1 MCQALADILK
11 QVSSPDSLTL
21 VYCEGDLPCHRIAQ
35 SDTAASPSGDQL
47 PEDVNRAAMD
57 VRQDEHAPGGEAAAG
72 TVGNDQMTDDSSSSP
87 KRQRFSHERFHADLR

>member
-1 MCQALADILK
+1 M
-11 QVSSPDSLTL
+11 SSPDLVTL

-47 PEDVNRAAMD
+47 PEDVNRAAVY
-57 VRQDEHAPGGEAAAG
+57 VRQDVHAPGAEAAAG